1 MSENGIDMNII
12 ECPGCGKEIVEGG
25 ACSECGWSGAPMEVN
40 TLAPLE
46 IGFLLNGRYEINES
60 VKSHIGGIN
69 CYLALDKESERDVFI
84 KEASMLEDEQL
95 VEPKEVNEH
104 EIEIGEEFEH
114 LQRERAILEE
124 LNYPTIVEVLD
135 YFECEAEEL
144 GVCHRGGR
152 AYLVEEYFDG
162 YTLREAWPREDI
174 STVQRIDWLIQ
185 LCQGLAK
192 VHATGTLFNAINPD
206 RLRVSNENRLML
218 TDFSSAVKLP
228 IKPEH
233 RQGIDFYAAPELAVA
248 PETTDTRA
256 DLFSL
261 GVMWSELLLGRPL
274 TDEDFENP
282 FILKS
287 LHENIPNL
295 HPSIYRLLLKLTN
308 YNPDLR
314 FSAASSRQPIIS
326 PDSRDGCAHL
336 QNDLL
341 QLKQQYIQS
350 SLVIGSQTNTGLYR
364 EANEDNLWVQ
374 NLSYSTVDGYVT
386 LGLFMVADGM
396 GGANAGEVASELVVE
411 TIANSLLPELITLR
425 EQVNDNHSEILL
437 QNIADA
443 IGQANREIYTQ
454 AEQTL
459 QLHGMGSTVT
469 LTAVVGMQVYV
480 GHVGDSRLYLINKEG
495 IHQKTTDHS
504 IVNRLL
510 SLGLITPEEAETHP
524 QRNVITKAVGARQ
537 NIEPDTFSFSIEQE
551 DSLLICSD
559 GLTAHLDDSEIYEII
574 LDTDSPQQ
582 ACDCLV
588 NRANLSGGKDN
599 ITVIVIQ

>member
-1 MSENGIDMNII
+1 MNII
-12 ECPGCGKEIVEGG
+12 ECPGCGKEIVESDT
-25 ACSECGWSGAPMEVN
+25 CSECGWSGAPMEVD
-40 TLAPLE
+40 TLALLE

-60 VKSHIGGIN
+60 VKSQTGGIN
-69 CYLALDKESERDVFI
+69 YYLALDRESERDVFI
-84 KEASMLEDEQL
+84 KEASMSKDKQP

-104 EIEIGEEFEH
+104 EIEMGEEFEH
-114 LQRERAILEE
+114 LQRERAIIEE

-162 YTLREAWPREDI
+162 YTLREAWPREYI
-174 STVQRIDWLIQ
+174 STIQRIDWLIQ

-192 VHATGTLFNAINPD
+192 IHATGTLFNAINPD

-233 RQGIDFYAAPELAVA
+233 RLGIDFYAAPELAVA

-261 GVMWSELLLGRPL
+261 GVMWYELLLGRPL
-274 TDEDFENP
+274 TDEDFETP
-282 FILKS
+282 FILKPS
-287 LHENIPNL
+287 HEQIPNL
-295 HPSIYRLLLKLTN
+295 HPSIHRLVLKLTN
-308 YNPDLR
+308 HNPDLR
-314 FSAASSRQPIIS
+314 FAATNARQPI
-326 PDSRDGCAHL
+326 DSCAYL
-336 QNDLL
+336 QSDLL

-350 SLVIGSQTNTGLYR
+350 SLIIGSQTNTGLHR

-411 TIANSLLPELITLR
+411 TIADALLPELIASR
-425 EQVNDNHSEILL
+425 NQVDDKHSEILL
-437 QNIADA
+437 QNIANA

-469 LTAVVGMQVYV
+469 LAVIVGMRAYI

-537 NIEPDTFSFSIEQE
+537 NVESDTFSFSIEQG
-551 DSLLICSD
+551 DSLLLCSD
-559 GLTAHLDDSEIYEII
+559 GLTAHLEDSEIYEII
-574 LDTDSPQQ
+574 RDTNSPQQ

-588 NRANLSGGKDN
+588 NRAVLKSGFTKAMLS
-599 ITVIVIQ
+599 IH